1 MQPYIYNKYI
11 GQERSSYSA
20 LYVEIEQLC
29 KNEILGKDAQENF
42 LSDNN

>member
-20 LYVEIEQLC
+20 LYVATEQLC
-29 KNEILGKDAQENF
+29 RNEILGKDTE
-42 LSDNN
+42 